1 VTTIGWRVK
10 LGAILTLVVVAAAVA
25 VVLVAS
31 GPSDADSS
39 TVSHRALATRIARR
53 LIAAVRIPGEVVAAP
68 SEPETA
74 TPIDGLTRAAG
85 PVTVERSRGWRVPRS
100 AAAVQAFLNAHPP
113 PGTRPAAAG
122 SLTFVPVQQRTGL
135 ASASLV
141 LTVVA
146 TGPRSSAV
154 HADALV
160 RWLVTRSRAERVPS
174 GGHELEITRGPL
186 GRAPS
191 LVIRVTAPAR
201 IMRIRT
207 LLDRLAPVQPGRVY
221 HCPAQFAQVPVVS
234 FVFRAGGAGSRVLAV
249 ATEQADVRSPTSAC
263 DAMHFTIGGHAQ
275 TPLLG
280 GYRLLRQVSAL
291 LGRRLWTRP
300 YAA

>member
-10 LGAILTLVVVAAAVA
+10 LGGILTLVVVTAAVV

-31 GPSDADSS
+31 GPSVADSS
-39 TVSHRALATRIARR
+39 TVSHHAIATREAGR
-53 LIAAVRIPGEVVAAP
+53 LIAAVQIPAEVVAAP

-74 TPIDGLTRAAG
+74 TPIAGLSRAAG
-85 PVTVERSRGWRVPRS
+85 PITVERSGAWSVPLS
-100 AAAVQAFLNAHPP
+100 AVAVRAFLDAHPP
-113 PGTRPAAAG
+113 PGTRPAHAG
-122 SLTFVPVQQRTGL
+122 SLTFVAVHEPTGL

-141 LTVVA
+141 LTVLP

-160 RWLVTRSRAERVPS
+160 RWLVARSRAERVPS
-174 GGHELEITRGPL
+174 GAHELEITRGPM

-191 LVIRVTAPAR
+191 LVVRVTAPAQ
-201 IMRIRT
+201 IARIRA
-207 LLDRLAPVQPGRVY
+207 LLNRLAPVQPGHVY
-221 HCPAQFAQVPVVS
+221 HCPAQFAEVPVVS
-234 FVFRAGGAGSRVLAV
+234 FLFRAGGSRSRVLAV
-249 ATEQADVRSPTSAC
+249 ATEQADVRSPTTAC
-263 DAMHFTIGGHAQ
+263 DAMHFMVAGRAQ